1 MVYYAPGPPEGL
13 PQIPSAVLDSYTVIT
28 WPMLHPAAAAGVSP
42 RVSAP
47 SDALKT
53 IEASFLRVGGTP
65 QLGLTAGQRLGL
77 EPTSALAALQQETR
91 ARAIFFNALAGDV
104 RDTKR
109 VRLTDF
115 ARGGAIQTMKDARAD
130 FGRHTIA

>member
-1 MVYYAPGPPEGL
+1 
-13 PQIPSAVLDSYTVIT
+13 
-28 WPMLHPAAAAGVSP
+28 MLHPAAVAGVSP
-42 RVSAP
+42 SAP

-77 EPTSALAALQQETR
+77 EPTPFRDAALAALQQETR
-91 ARAIFFNALAGDV
+91 ARALFFNALAGDV

-109 VRLTDF
+109 VRLSDF

-130 FGRHTIA
+130 FFGRHTIA

>member
-1 MVYYAPGPPEGL
+1 
-13 PQIPSAVLDSYTVIT
+13 
-28 WPMLHPAAAAGVSP
+28 MLHPATAAAAARTPDQTSRSDVL
-42 RVSAP
+42 RV
-47 SDALKT
+47 
-53 IEASFLRVGGTP
+53 IEASAVHAGFQP
-65 QLGLTAGQRLGL
+65 QLGLTPGQRLGL
-77 EPTSALAALQQETR
+77 EPTPFRDAALAALQQETR
-91 ARAIFFNALAGDV
+91 ARALFFNALAGDV